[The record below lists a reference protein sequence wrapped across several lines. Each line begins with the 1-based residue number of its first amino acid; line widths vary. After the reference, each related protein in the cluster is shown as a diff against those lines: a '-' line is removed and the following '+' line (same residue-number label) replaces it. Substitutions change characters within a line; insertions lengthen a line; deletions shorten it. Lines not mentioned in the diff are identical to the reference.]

1 MSADVISLLVAWQ
14 LAVTLHSHRAG
25 MEMARMVLSYLS
37 QLWLGRQHIYHDEP
51 TLQLSLEGTGV
62 YQAASA
68 ALILTTLFNSC
79 TRPSE
84 TLNQ

>member
-51 TLQLSLEGTGV
+51 TLQFGGIEFGRHGCLPGSLCC
-62 YQAASA
+62 
-68 ALILTTLFNSC
+68 IDFNH
-79 TRPSE
+79 TF
-84 TLNQ
+84 